1 MEHAEQHT
9 DRAGATRTGGCDR
22 PAPRGRGDRLPGS
35 IAVVEEGGV
44 RVLRLSGEI
53 DSLVVAAYGN
63 GSPSPAVIDASGVTF
78 LDCRGLRLLVRVA
91 HDARDRGARP
101 VLRSPARAVR
111 RVLDLAGAEGQFT
124 VAP

>member
-1 MEHAEQHT
+1 MGHAEHNA
-9 DRAGATRTGGCDR
+9 DRARAMTTGNC
-22 PAPRGRGDRLPGS
+22 GRSASPGWGDRLPGS

-53 DSLVVAAYGN
+53 DSVVVAAYDGAT
-63 GSPSPAVIDASGVTF
+63 PSPAVIDASGVTF
-78 LDCRGLRLLVRVA
+78 LDCRGLRLLVRLA

-101 VLRSPARAVR
+101 VLRRPARAVR

>member
-53 DSLVVAAYGN
+53 DSQVVAAYGN

-78 LDCRGLRLLVRVA
+78 LDCRGLRFLVRQTGA
-91 HDARDRGARP
+91 ARRAGGEL
-101 VLRSPARAVR
+101 VLRRPARVVR
-111 RVLDLAGAEGQFT
+111 RVLDATGSGGLFT
-124 VAP
+124 ITA